1 MALKIAI
8 LGWGSLLWWPQ
19 AAFDA
24 QHGEWDFDGPR
35 LPIEFTRVA
44 PASMGGL
51 TLVIDPE
58 HGHPTQTAYCL
69 SKRDTAAEARRDLAE
84 REWCKTVDLIGC
96 FESATSATANP
107 GDGIEAA
114 IAAWAAKKDIDAVIW
129 TAYPP
134 NFREKA
140 GAEFSV
146 ASAIAYLKTLPGTEQ
161 ERAARYIRKAPS
173 FVQTPLRRAL
183 AEADWFKKLAE
194 ELAVREHR

>member
-24 QHGEWDFDGPR
+24 QHGEWNFGGPR

-51 TLVIDPE
+51 TLVIDPV
-58 HGHPTQTAYCL
+58 HGHPTQTAYSL
-69 SKRDTAAEARRDLAE
+69 SKRDTVAEARRDLQD
-84 REWCKTVDLIGC
+84 REWARSTELIGC
-96 FESATSATANP
+96 LDLTAGGAGSP
-107 GDGIEAA
+107 GDGVEAA
-114 IAAWAAKKDIDAVIW
+114 IVAWAADREIDAVVW

-134 NFREKA
+134 NFQEKTA
-140 GAEFSV
+140 TEFSV
-146 ASAIAYLKTLPGTEQ
+146 AMAIAYLKNLPRADQ
-161 ERAARYIRKAPS
+161 ERAANYIRKAPT

-183 AEADWFKKLAE
+183 LEEDWFNRLVE
-194 ELAVREHR
+194 EAAMKRQL